1 MKEVHRVYGIHAGV
15 VLAYKK
21 FPSQPVLHVVA
32 GVLKGMLEVL
42 LSGLP
47 FIFLYNFCSN
57 FLFLFLKCGS
67 FLLYKTA
74 FI

>member
-32 GVLKGMLEVL
+32 GVLKGMLQVL
-42 LSGLP
+42 LSCLP
-47 FIFLYNFCSN
+47 FIF
-57 FLFLFLKCGS
+57 
-67 FLLYKTA
+67 
-74 FI
+74 

>member
-47 FIFLYNFCSN
+47 FIF
-57 FLFLFLKCGS
+57 
-67 FLLYKTA
+67 
-74 FI
+74 